1 MDDYGYG
8 MPPRGPMPPAPPPL
22 PPRRQASG
30 LFLTLLLLAAAVGAL
45 VGIGF
50 YRFVGPGRPA
60 AESRA
65 VTPRGAL
72 AEDEQSTIALFKAA
86 SPSVV
91 YITTLN
97 RGIDLRTRNV
107 MEIPSGTG
115 SGYVW
120 DNAGHIATNFHVIRN
135 VKQGGGIEVTLA
147 NHQTY
152 PAT

>member
-8 MPPRGPMPPAPPPL
+8 MPPRGPMPPP
-22 PPRRQASG
+22 PPRRTSS
-30 LFLTLLLLAAAVGAL
+30 LFLTLLLISAAVGAL
-45 VGIGF
+45 IGIGF

-60 AESRA
+60 VESRA

-72 AEDEQSTIALFKAA
+72 AEDEQSTIDLFKAA

-107 MEIPSGTG
+107 MEVPAGTG
-115 SGYVW
+115 SG
-120 DNAGHIATNFHVIRN
+120 
-135 VKQGGGIEVTLA
+135 
-147 NHQTY
+147 
-152 PAT
+152 